1 MSIRAAA
8 IAGKFYP
15 ADAGELRAAVEGYLS
30 AANAGDGPV
39 PKAIIAPHAG
49 FVYSGPVA
57 ASAYA
62 RLAPAADRI
71 KRVVLLGPSHRVALK
86 GIAMSGA
93 DYFETPLGRIPIDKQ
108 AATALKGLGQVGKPG
123 FALR

>member
-1 MSIRAAA
+1 MSVRAAA
-8 IAGKFYP
+8 VAGKFYP
-15 ADAGELRAAVEGYLS
+15 ANAGELRAAIEGYLS
-30 AANAGDGPV
+30 AADAGDGPV

-49 FVYSGPVA
+49 FVYSGAVA

-71 KRVVLLGPSHRVALK
+71 KRVVLLGPSHRAAIK

-93 DYFETPLGRIPIDKQ
+93 DYFETPLGLIRLDKQ
-108 AATALKGLGQVGKPG
+108 AAA
-123 FALR
+123 FF